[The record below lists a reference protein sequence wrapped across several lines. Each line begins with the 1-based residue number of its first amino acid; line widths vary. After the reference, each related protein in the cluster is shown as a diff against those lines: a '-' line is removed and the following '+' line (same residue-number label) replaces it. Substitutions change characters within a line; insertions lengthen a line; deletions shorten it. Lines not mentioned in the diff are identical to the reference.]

1 MDGEI
6 RRQRIL
12 EDIQKSGTP
21 VSGTRLARNYEVSR
35 QVIVQDIA
43 VLRAAG
49 NEIVS
54 TCRGYICQESRQAR
68 RTFRVVHTDEEI
80 AEELNTIV
88 DFGGTVEDVYV
99 KHNVYGDLRAALGIR
114 TRKQV
119 LDFVERIKKGKSSPL
134 KNITSGKHFHTVS
147 AENEEILDA
156 IEEELR
162 KKQFLDERKEKKGE

>member
-68 RTFRVVHTDEEI
+68 RTVRVVHTDEEI

-99 KHNVYGDLRAALGIR
+99 KRNVYRD
-114 TRKQV
+114 
-119 LDFVERIKKGKSSPL
+119 
-134 KNITSGKHFHTVS
+134 
-147 AENEEILDA
+147 
-156 IEEELR
+156 
-162 KKQFLDERKEKKGE
+162 